1 MAILNFQKPDKIV
14 LQKATDFEAQFEF
27 RPLEPGYGV
36 TIGNALRRVLLN
48 SLEGY
53 AITGIKIATVDHEF
67 DTIKGVIEDVTEIIL
82 NLKQVRFKSITEGS
96 ISSDKIS
103 LVIKGKEQFTAAMI
117 GEATPN
123 FEVMTPE
130 LVICNLDTSATL
142 EIEIHIGKGRG
153 YVPAEENRPK
163 DSSINFIAIDS
174 IFTPIK
180 NVKYAIENTRVEQRT
195 DYEKLVMDV
204 ITDGTIHPEE
214 AVKEASRILIQHLM
228 IITDEN
234 ISLDT
239 KREEK
244 EETVDEGLLQ
254 LRKVLNTP
262 LEDLELSVR
271 AFNCL
276 KAAKINSLIELV
288 QYTQEELMKFRN
300 FGQKS
305 LTEIEQVLGERGL
318 SFGMDV
324 SRVKLSESNH

>member
-36 TIGNALRRVLLN
+36 TIGNALRRVLLS

-53 AITGIKIATVDHEF
+53 AITGIKIAGADHEF
-67 DTIKGVIEDVTEIIL
+67 ATIKGVIEDVTEIIL
-82 NLKQVRFKSITEGS
+82 NLKQVRFKRKGEHEVNNEKIEIT
-96 ISSDKIS
+96 
-103 LVIKGKEQFTAAMI
+103 VRNQEQFTAEMI
-117 GEATPN
+117 GAASAN
-123 FEVMTPE
+123 FEVMNPE
-130 LVICNLDTSATL
+130 LVICNLDTTAVF
-142 EIEIHIGKGRG
+142 EIEMHIGKGRG
-153 YVPAEENRPK
+153 YRPSEENQLK
-163 DSSINFIAIDS
+163 DAPVNYIAIDS

-180 NVKYAIENTRVEQRT
+180 NVKYAIENTRVEQHT

-234 ISLDT
+234 ISLDN
-239 KREEK
+239 KREVK
-244 EETVDEGLLQ
+244 EDTVDEGLLQ

-276 KAAKINSLIELV
+276 KAAKINSLSELV

-305 LTEIEQVLGERGL
+305 LTEIEQMLHDRGL
-318 SFGMDV
+318 HFGMDI
-324 SRVKLSESNH
+324 SRLNFSEN